1 MSKSYIISL
10 VGCCDETKFFM
21 ELNDTEK
28 ALVEK
33 LSELSTKFSEYD
45 CMPVLKLTDTL
56 TSK

>member
-1 MSKSYIISL
+1 MSKFYMISL
-10 VGCCDETKFFM
+10 IGCHDETNFFI

-33 LSELSTKFSEYD
+33 LSELSREFSECD
-45 CMPVLKLTDTL
+45 CMPVLKLIDTL

>member
-1 MSKSYIISL
+1 MISL
-10 VGCCDETKFFM
+10 VGCHDETNFFM

-33 LSELSTKFSEYD
+33 LSKLSTEFSECE
-45 CMPVLKLTDTL
+45 CMPVLKLIDTL